1 MIYLSLAAGINN
13 WKPRSIRLR
22 PVMTAK
28 MMSQNHKNTYIFSL
42 NIFIPRTHK
51 ASRFWMV
58 PEPPYLWNV
67 HFVIR
72 GNTLDIGSILFSWS
86 IPVNRRTYQNLF
98 KFIYQFGYLDILSI
112 TNMHFEIYLL
122 SFSLWYG
129 KILFDFILSP
139 VHTMSRKKWNVLISS
154 CRSTKSTNDSLS
166 ST

>member
-86 IPVNRRTYQNLF
+86 IPVNRRTYENVF
-98 KFIYQFGYLDILSI
+98 KFIYQFGYLKLNIIQVSI
-112 TNMHFEIYLL
+112 TNMHFEISCYLH
-122 SFSLWYG
+122 SKGG
-129 KILFDFILSP
+129 KFISQKPIGEKYLD
-139 VHTMSRKKWNVLISS
+139 
-154 CRSTKSTNDSLS
+154 NDVDKIEAL
-166 ST
+166 T